1 MKKIMLLFCLALT
14 ATTLSAQK
22 TIYVVDNKTVDN
34 FDGSQLVGKTIKEY
48 RVSTTG
54 KGHDAITVHSVTT
67 VPSVYSVSGFASISE
82 DSLKIWNSKKQFQRD
97 FLNAHLPSPKIVYV
111 IDGAEQEDA
120 EAFQSL
126 RSSEIKS
133 ITVLKA
139 GTSEALKY
147 GDDCDVI
154 MVETDKYRVAINK
167 LIMSLPG
174 AKVEED
180 GTFSINGKRIKTVT
194 IVGGGN
200 KVKISGKMY
209 ELDIK

>member
-1 MKKIMLLFCLALT
+1 MRKIILVFCLALT
-14 ATTLSAQK
+14 ATTLSAQR
-22 TIYVVDNKTVDN
+22 TIYVIDNKTVEN
-34 FDGSQLVGKTIKEY
+34 FDGSQLLGKTIKEY
-48 RVSTTG
+48 KISTTG
-54 KGHDAITVHSVTT
+54 KGRDAITVHSVST
-67 VPSVYSVSGFASISE
+67 VPSVYSVSGFVSPSE
-82 DSLKIWNSKKQFQRD
+82 DSLEIWKSKKQFQKD
-97 FLNAHLPSPKIVYV
+97 YLNGHLLSKRVVYV

-154 MVETDKYRVAINK
+154 IVETDKYRVAINK

-174 AKVEED
+174 AKVKED
-180 GTFSINGKRIKTVT
+180 GTFSINGQRIKTVT
-194 IVGGGN
+194 IVGNGKKVRIKN
-200 KVKISGKMY
+200 KLY
-209 ELDIK
+209 DLDIQ

>member
-1 MKKIMLLFCLALT
+1 MRKIILLLCLALT
-14 ATTLSAQK
+14 ATTLSAQR
-22 TIYVVDNKTVDN
+22 TIYVIDNKTVEN
-34 FDGSQLVGKTIKEY
+34 FDGSQLIGKTIKEY
-48 RVSTTG
+48 KITTTG
-54 KGHDAITVHSVTT
+54 KGRDAITVHSVST
-67 VPSVYSVSGFASISE
+67 VPSVYSVSGFVSPSE
-82 DSLKIWNSKKQFQRD
+82 DSLEIWKSKKQFQKD
-97 FLNAHLPSPKIVYV
+97 YLNGHLLSKRVVYV

-154 MVETDKYRVAINK
+154 IVETDKYRVAINK

-180 GTFSINGKRIKTVT
+180 GTFSINGQRIKTVS
-194 IVGGGN
+194 IVGNGK
-200 KVKISGKMY
+200 KVIINNKMY
-209 ELDIK
+209 DLDIK

>member
-1 MKKIMLLFCLALT
+1 MRKIILVFCLALT
-14 ATTLSAQK
+14 ATTLSAQR
-22 TIYVVDNKTVDN
+22 TIYVIDNKTVEN
-34 FDGSQLVGKTIKEY
+34 FDGSQLLGKTIKEY
-48 RVSTTG
+48 KISTTG
-54 KGHDAITVHSVTT
+54 KGRDAITVHSVST
-67 VPSVYSVSGFASISE
+67 VPSVYSVSGFVSPSE
-82 DSLKIWNSKKQFQRD
+82 DSLEIWKSKKQFQKD
-97 FLNAHLPSPKIVYV
+97 YLNGHLLSKRVVYV

-154 MVETDKYRVAINK
+154 IVETDKYRVAINK

-180 GTFSINGKRIKTVT
+180 GTFSINGQRIKTVT
-194 IVGGGN
+194 IVGNGKKVRIKN
-200 KVKISGKMY
+200 KLY
-209 ELDIK
+209 DLDIQ

>member
-1 MKKIMLLFCLALT
+1 MRKIIILLCLALT
-14 ATTLSAQK
+14 ATTLSAQR
-22 TIYVVDNKTVDN
+22 TIYVIDNKTVEN
-34 FDGSQLVGKTIKEY
+34 FDGSQLLGKTIKEY
-48 RVSTTG
+48 KISTTG
-54 KGHDAITVHSVTT
+54 KGRDAITVHSVST
-67 VPSVYSVSGFASISE
+67 VPSVYSVSGFVSPSE
-82 DSLKIWNSKKQFQRD
+82 DSLEIWKSKKQFQKD
-97 FLNAHLPSPKIVYV
+97 YLNGHLLSKRVVYV

-154 MVETDKYRVAINK
+154 IVETDKYRVAINK

-180 GTFSINGKRIKTVT
+180 GTFSINGQRIKTVT
-194 IVGGGN
+194 IVGNGKKVRIKN
-200 KVKISGKMY
+200 KLY
-209 ELDIK
+209 DLDIQ